1 MRYQFK
7 DFLLVGPFTNFLKV
21 KREKGKNKTKVG
33 GGKRERQKERE
44 GREERKGK
52 VIRQL
57 TAVAQ
62 LNVSLKVTRLMVSQH

>member
-52 VIRQL
+52 VIRHLL
-57 TAVAQ
+57 T
-62 LNVSLKVTRLMVSQH
+62 NVSLKVTRLMVSQH